1 MCEICKVDG
10 NNYLFRNG
18 TKTKLTGNYLYKI
31 FKDKV
36 APIRLCHIHSIEL
49 FHIGEK
55 RFLMQHLNY
64 ARAIAKRSKQKN
76 ENSMF
81 GF

>member
-18 TKTKLTGNYLYKI
+18 PKKKLTGNFLYKI

-36 APIRLCHIHSIEL
+36 APIMLCHIHSIEL
-49 FHIGEK
+49 FRIGEK
-55 RFLMQHLNY
+55 RFLMQHLNF
-64 ARAIAKRSKQKN
+64 ARAIATRARQKS
-76 ENSMF
+76 EDSMF

>member
-18 TKTKLTGNYLYKI
+18 DKKKLTGNFLYKI
-31 FKDKV
+31 FRDKV

-49 FHIGEK
+49 FRIGEK

-64 ARAIAKRSKQKN
+64 ARSIAKRAKHKT
-76 ENSMF
+76 ENSIF
-81 GF
+81 GL